1 MPVTERLISIV
12 TPVYGPSA
20 RFLPEAYKSLLDQEL
35 PDGWTWEWLVQE
47 DGDDVGAAG
56 YLPADDPRIRISASR
71 RGGPQVARTMAFG
84 RSRGSLI
91 KVADADDLL
100 PTGTLHRDITVLT
113 NHSEVG
119 WTTSRVL
126 DLLEDGSTRGFDMDP
141 PEGVI
146 ASGAVLEHWKQ
157 HRRAQV
163 HPASLCARRE
173 LVALLGGWLA
183 LPASGDTGLLLGLDA
198 VSDGWF
204 IPEVGMMYRLHE
216 HQITRHPHHS
226 TGEEW
231 EARMNVMRER
241 AEALH
246 AWIKRS

>member
-1 MPVTERLISIV
+1 MTDRLLSIV

-20 RFLPEAYKSLLDQEL
+20 SYLPEAYKSLLTQEL
-35 PDGWTWEWLVQE
+35 PDGWSWEWLIQE
-47 DGDDVGAAG
+47 DGDDVKAATF
-56 YLPADDPRIRISASR
+56 LPSDDPRIRISSSR

-84 RSRGSLI
+84 RSTGSLI

-100 PTGTLHRDITVLT
+100 PEGTLLRDITILSE
-113 NHSEVG
+113 HPEVG

-126 DLLEDGSTRGFDMDP
+126 DLLEDGSTRGFDGDP
-141 PEGVI
+141 EPGLLPN
-146 ASGAVLEHWKQ
+146 GAVFAHWRQ

-173 LVALLGGWLA
+173 LIALLGGWLA

-198 VSDGWF
+198 VADGWF
-204 IPEVGMMYRLHE
+204 SSEVGMLYRLHE

-226 TGEEW
+226 AGDEW
-231 EARMNVMRER
+231 EARMTVMRER

-246 AWIKRS
+246 AWIQRQRA